1 MDTHGSK
8 LKPSLGM
15 DSDLKIQPNT
25 IFCSEA
31 EIRLHTSHIFPIS
44 PA

>member
-8 LKPSLGM
+8 LKPSPGM
-15 DSDLKIQPNT
+15 DSDLKIQSNNV
-25 IFCSEA
+25 A